1 MEFSEATKILILLSN
16 NFDENSLPVSPS
28 KLRNIIT
35 LLNDKDISLT
45 ELKSQNHKLLLEI
58 ESKIG
63 LDKDQITH
71 QLSYGMRLALKIDE
85 WKNLGIWCISTL
97 DIEQFPL
104 KLLSKARQK
113 INPLLFGSGDLSIL
127 SKPSVGIVGSR
138 DISDNTLQYVHKAVE
153 KFTDNNISIMSGG
166 AKGVDLA
173 AMNHALE
180 LGHCV
185 IGVLPSELNKS
196 LRDIETIRYISEGQL
211 LLLSP
216 EMPESHWT
224 IGRAMARNK
233 YIYILS
239 DGVLVGQISKPSGG
253 TWTGIQECS
262 KNSWNKIYIKSQNLD
277 LNIQKQLLQLRNVEL
292 DKNLS
297 IKELLAI
304 RDIEIE
310 HLSIK
315 EVSAHLNKSVAATK
329 SYITK
334 NNLSCL
340 DYPIDK
346 KPKKNKDDIGESKQ
360 SELF

>member
-16 NFDENSLPVSPS
+16 NFDENSLPVTPA
-28 KLRNIIT
+28 KLRNIIA
-35 LLNDKDISLT
+35 LLNEKDISLT
-45 ELKSQNHKLLLEI
+45 ELTSQNHKLLLEI
-58 ESKIG
+58 ESNVG

-97 DIEQFPL
+97 DVEQFPL

-138 DISDNTLQYVHKAVE
+138 DISENTLQYVHKAVE

-166 AKGVDLA
+166 AKGVDLV

-185 IGVLPSELNKS
+185 IGVLPSELNKA
-196 LRDIETIRYISEGQL
+196 LRDMETIKYIAEGQL

-224 IGRAMARNK
+224 IGRAMGRNK
-233 YIYILS
+233 YIYLLS
-239 DGVLVGQISKPSGG
+239 NAVLVGQISKPSGG
-253 TWTGIQECS
+253 TWAGINECS
-262 KNSWNKIYIKSQNLD
+262 KNSWNRIYIRSQNLEPD
-277 LNIQKQLLQLRNVEL
+277 LQKQLLNLNDVYLDTNLLVE
-292 DKNLS
+292 
-297 IKELLAI
+297 ELVKTEG
-304 RDIEIE
+304 IEISNLLIE
-310 HLSIK
+310 EISIYLEKTVTGAKSYLTKNKISCLNYPAKKKIKK
-315 EVSAHLNKSVAATK
+315 EATK
-329 SYITK
+329 H
-334 NNLSCL
+334 
-340 DYPIDK
+340 
-346 KPKKNKDDIGESKQ
+346 NKDNQ
-360 SELF
+360 AELF

>member
-16 NFDENSLPVSPS
+16 NFDESSLPVPPA
-28 KLRNIIT
+28 KLRKIIT
-35 LLNDKDISLT
+35 LFNEKNISLT
-45 ELKSQNHKLLLEI
+45 ELTSQNHKLLLEI
-58 ESKIG
+58 ESNTG
-63 LDKDQITH
+63 LDKVQITH
-71 QLSYGMRLALKIDE
+71 QLSYGMRLAMKIDE
-85 WKNLGIWCISTL
+85 WKNLGIWCVSIV
-97 DIEQFPL
+97 DIDRFPL

-127 SKPSVGIVGSR
+127 SNPSVGIVGSR
-138 DISDNTLQYVHKAVE
+138 DVSENTIQYIHKAVE
-153 KFTDNNISIMSGG
+153 KFTNNGISIISGG

-196 LRDIETIRYISEGQL
+196 LRDMETIRYITDNQL

-224 IGRAMARNK
+224 IGRAMGRNK
-233 YIYILS
+233 YIYLLS
-239 DGVLVGQISKPSGG
+239 NAVLVGQISKPSGG

-262 KNSWNKIYIKSQNLD
+262 KNAWNKIYIKSQNLD
-277 LNIQKQLLQLRNVEL
+277 FKLQQELLQLSDVAL

-297 IKELLAI
+297 IEELLAI
-304 RDIEIE
+304 NDIDIEN
-310 HLSIK
+310 LSIK
-315 EVSAHLNKSVAATK
+315 EVSVHLNKSVSAAK

-334 NNLSCL
+334 NNLVCL
-340 DYPIDK
+340 DYPIK
-346 KPKKNKDDIGESKQ
+346 KKIHKDLDANEKGKQ
-360 SELF
+360 SDLF